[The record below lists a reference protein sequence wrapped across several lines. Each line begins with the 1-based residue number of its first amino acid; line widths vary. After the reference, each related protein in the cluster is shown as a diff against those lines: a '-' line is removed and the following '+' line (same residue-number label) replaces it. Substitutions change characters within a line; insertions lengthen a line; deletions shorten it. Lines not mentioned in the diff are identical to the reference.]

1 MKNKVLYVVALLWL
15 ISAWGVMPT
24 KGDSMLPTVPS
35 GSLIWVMPFTS
46 IERDDLVAFCHD
58 GVTFAGACLG
68 GESLLKRVVATTGQ
82 AVAFEHG
89 ILYVDGLPEKRN
101 VDKTMLTALPYVVER
116 DEWFVLGDN
125 RSVSIDSRNFGP
137 IQRQQVFGKAFVLTT
152 VNVGGLFRALQL
164 VTLLVLLAVFA
175 RKIYSHISS

>member
-1 MKNKVLYVVALLWL
+1 
-15 ISAWGVMPT
+15 
-24 KGDSMLPTVPS
+24 
-35 GSLIWVMPFTS
+35 
-46 IERDDLVAFCHD
+46 
-58 GVTFAGACLG
+58 
-68 GESLLKRVVATTGQ
+68 
-82 AVAFEHG
+82 
-89 ILYVDGLPEKRN
+89 N

-152 VNVGGLFRALQL
+152 ANVGGLFRALQL

-175 RKIYSHISS
+175 RKIYNHISS